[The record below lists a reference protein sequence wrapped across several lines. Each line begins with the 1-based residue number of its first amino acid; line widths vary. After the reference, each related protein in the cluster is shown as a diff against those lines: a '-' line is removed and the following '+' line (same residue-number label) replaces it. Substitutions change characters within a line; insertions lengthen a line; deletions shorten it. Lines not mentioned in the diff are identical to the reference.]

1 MTQPPPLPGTPVP
14 PPPQQPIYAAPGT
27 PPAQPKKKRSCCCS
41 CCLVTLLLM
50 ILGVG
55 GLMGFAW
62 FKYRTP
68 ESPVNKEFESIPDYF
83 PPESSFGDWTGG
95 VS

>member
-1 MTQPPPLPGTPVP
+1 MSGLTAGA
-14 PPPQQPIYAAPGT
+14 Y
-27 PPAQPKKKRSCCCS
+27 
-41 CCLVTLLLM
+41 
-50 ILGVG
+50 ILRGGHDVLILEKTSGVG